1 MKKSI
6 SIFINEIKNI
16 LKDNLMSVI
25 LHGSVPL
32 KDYKHGWSDIDVV
45 CFTNSNFSL
54 EQAEE
59 LKMLRQKLR
68 DSQKHNKYFRKIE
81 GIIVPFNEFKAETY
95 SQIVYWGTSGQKIIN
110 NLKKDP
116 FTMFELI
123 NHSKILYGKD
133 EIYNLYERM
142 LSYDKVFLI
151 VPMYCGNPA
160 SLYFK
165 FNERCQ
171 EFFMQ
176 NEDSYE
182 TIVSKLYIIG
192 VYGDRNQNPD
202 FIPCLSKWFEC
213 TQTDNHVLGIER
225 HIYGQKIEDNILNV
239 EEVRNMITC
248 FIQ

>member
-1 MKKSI
+1 MNMII
-6 SIFINEIKNI
+6 SFSGREKGNCDNI
-16 LKDNLMSVI
+16 SEYIASEGDAIIHFRNLNVHDCSGCKYECFEGKCKYHKD
-25 LHGSVPL
+25 
-32 KDYKHGWSDIDVV
+32 D
-45 CFTNSNFSL
+45 
-54 EQAEE
+54 
-59 LKMLRQKLR
+59 
-68 DSQKHNKYFRKIE
+68 
-81 GIIVPFNEFKAETY
+81 
-95 SQIVYWGTSGQKIIN
+95 
-110 NLKKDP
+110 
-116 FTMFELI
+116 
-123 NHSKILYGKD
+123 
-133 EIYNLYERM
+133 IYNLYERM

-192 VYGDRNQNPD
+192 VYGDRNQTPD

-213 TQTDNHVLGIER
+213 TQADNHVLGIER
-225 HIYGQKIEDNILNV
+225 HRYGQKIEDNILNV
-239 EEVRNMITC
+239 EEVRNMLTC